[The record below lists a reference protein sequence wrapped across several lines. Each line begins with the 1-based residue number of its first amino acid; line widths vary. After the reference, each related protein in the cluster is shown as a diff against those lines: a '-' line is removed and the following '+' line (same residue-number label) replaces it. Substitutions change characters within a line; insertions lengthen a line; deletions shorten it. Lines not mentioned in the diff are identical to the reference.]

1 MILLEVKNL
10 SVSFAL
16 PNQTV
21 EAVTQASF
29 TLQEGKT
36 LGIVGESGSGKTSLA
51 LALTGLLKNGILKG
65 SILYQNK
72 ELLLKSEKEWQ
83 KVRGREIGFI
93 SQHPMGA
100 LTPTMKIGTQIGEAL
115 LYHGFAK
122 GHEVKEKTLELLT
135 LVRIEQPHLRFH
147 QYPHELSGGLKQRAL
162 LAITLACRPKLLIAD
177 EPTTALDAPL
187 KSQIIRL
194 LQDLQGHFNM
204 SLLIISHDM
213 NVVSCLADQIFIMQ
227 EGKLSKDNPPQK
239 KQIAILK
246 QPQAL
251 PFIKPLLEV
260 KNLSVTYPLEN
271 KTFQAVD
278 SVSFSLH
285 AGETLGL
292 IGESGAGK
300 STLAKALL
308 ELVPRS
314 SGSLFFEGEELF
326 LSQKRFLRRQL
337 QLVFQDPVSSLN
349 PCMSVESILKEP
361 FLIHKIPFIQATL
374 CHLLDLVS
382 LPSSYLNRLPHTLSG
397 GQRQRVALAR
407 ALALA
412 PRLLIFDEPVSSLDA
427 QLQFQM
433 IELLQNLQKELNL
446 TYLFI
451 THDLALAKSFC
462 THLAI
467 MRKGKFLE
475 FGSTEIVSGQPKHAY
490 TAWLLN
496 QAEVLFQASSRKLNL
511 GQETDKKLF

>member
-1 MILLEVKNL
+1 MILLEAKNL
-10 SVSFAL
+10 SISFAL
-16 PNQTV
+16 SNQTV
-21 EAVTQASF
+21 QAVDQASF
-29 TLQEGKT
+29 TLKEGKT

-51 LALTGLLKNGILKG
+51 LALTGLLKNASLKG
-65 SILYQNK
+65 SLLYQNE
-72 ELLLKSEKEWQ
+72 ELLLKNEKEWQ

-93 SQHPMGA
+93 PQHPMSA
-100 LTPTMKIGTQIGEAL
+100 LTPTMKIGTQISETL
-115 LYHGFAK
+115 LYHGLASRE
-122 GHEVKEKTLELLT
+122 EVKEKTLELLT
-135 LVRIEQPHLRFH
+135 LVRIEQPELRFE

-162 LAITLACRPKLLIAD
+162 LAIALACRPKLLIAD

-187 KSQIIRL
+187 KSQIIQL
-194 LQDLQGHFNM
+194 LQDLRQRFNM

-213 NVVSCLADQIFIMQ
+213 NVVSRLADQILVMR
-227 EGKLSKDNPPQK
+227 EGKLSKDNLSPK
-239 KQIAILK
+239 KQTAIPRP
-246 QPQAL
+246 PQAL
-251 PFIKPLLEV
+251 TFAKPLLEV

-326 LSQKRFLRRQL
+326 LSQKRSLRRHL

-349 PCMSVESILKEP
+349 PCMSIERILKEP
-361 FLIHKIPFIQATL
+361 FLIHKIPFTQAAL
-374 CHLLDLVS
+374 HRLLDLVS

-397 GQRQRVALAR
+397 GQKQRVALAR
-407 ALALA
+407 ALALT
-412 PRLLIFDEPVSSLDA
+412 PRLLIFDEPVSSLDSE
-427 QLQFQM
+427 LQFQM
-433 IELLQNLQKELNL
+433 IELFQNLQKELNL

-467 MRKGKFLE
+467 MRKGEFLE
-475 FGSTEIVSGQPKHAY
+475 FSSTETISNRPKHAY

-496 QAEVLFQASSRKLNL
+496 QGEALSQVSSRKLNL
-511 GQETDKKLF
+511 RQETEKKFF